1 MEPDTPI
8 DVEAF
13 SVLAARRGL
22 TIENEDM
29 LHRLYEGYCSLQV
42 LLAQVPAEPDPTID
56 PALLFLGDRTEIT
69 R

>member
-8 DVEAF
+8 DVEVF

-29 LHRLYEGYCSLQV
+29 LHRLYQGYCSLQV
-42 LLAQVPAEPDPTID
+42 LLAQVPAEPDPTTD
-56 PALLFLGDRTEIT
+56 PALVFLGDRTAII

>member
-1 MEPDTPI
+1 MEANNPI

-13 SVLAARRGL
+13 SVLAAQRGL
-22 TIENEDM
+22 TIESEDM
-29 LHRLYEGYCSLQV
+29 LCRRYEGYCSLQI

-56 PALLFLGDRTEIT
+56 PALLFLGDRTKII

>member
-1 MEPDTPI
+1 MEPDNPI

-42 LLAQVPAEPDPTID
+42 LLAKVPAEPDPNTD
-56 PALLFLGDRTEIT
+56 PALLFLGDQTETT

>member
-1 MEPDTPI
+1 MEPDIPI

-42 LLAQVPAEPDPTID
+42 LLAQVPAEPNPTND
-56 PALLFLGDRTEIT
+56 PALLFLGDRTEII
-69 R
+69 